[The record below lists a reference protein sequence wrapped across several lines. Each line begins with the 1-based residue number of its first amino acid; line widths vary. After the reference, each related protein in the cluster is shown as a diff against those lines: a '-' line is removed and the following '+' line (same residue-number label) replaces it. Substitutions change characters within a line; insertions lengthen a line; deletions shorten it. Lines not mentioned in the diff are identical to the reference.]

1 MKWKNLFYTVNK
13 TVKKKLIATMKAFK
27 WNDNNGKK
35 GKLFINSSDIYKIN
49 VHYKT
54 LKLWTNKEFKCLAC
68 LRNYQNI

>member
-1 MKWKNLFYTVNK
+1 M
-13 TVKKKLIATMKAFK
+13 ITME
-27 WNDNNGKK
+27 KK
-35 GKLFINSSDIYKIN
+35 GKLFINSSDICKIN

>member
-1 MKWKNLFYTVNK
+1 M
-13 TVKKKLIATMKAFK
+13 ITME
-27 WNDNNGKK
+27 KK

-54 LKLWTNKEFKCLAC
+54 LKLWTNKELKCLAC